1 MGIIRLTASVLLLFG
16 CLSPGLFASGFEN
29 TGIGTKARG
38 MGGAFRAIA
47 DDWTAAYYNPAGYAF
62 IRDNQFGG
70 AYGFRHNRDELSP
83 DFVLTDDFGSNYET
97 GVYNDRVL
105 YNQHL
110 ILGMPSAGFVVRLP
124 LWGETVFGLS
134 GYQPF
139 DNHLIWTVFEPLLAY
154 NDSTGGS
161 IPSDQI
167 KNDLDVVAFQ
177 LTAAR
182 EFSEDKLSIGV
193 GLQVLRADVYLR
205 NLNFRSNPLPS
216 PLSDRPYDLIPELSA
231 NDGSGWGFGF
241 KAGMLYKINEKLNM
255 ALTANVPFEITVDG
269 TANLNYVMPRN
280 EFLISDGN
288 PNRYYPAD
296 LEYAF
301 VAGQSLSL
309 AADYETKLKLPTSFG
324 VGFAYTVNDKLT
336 LALDAEYTLWSQF
349 EGLSFTYTNV
359 SGLTP
364 TLSSDQSVV
373 DFFSADLSYPVSWDD
388 AGKVMLGADYM
399 LSRNISLVGGASFD
413 QSPIGNSNDV
423 TPLFVN
429 PGDRYGFNGG
439 FLVNVNRWDVGF
451 VTSYFYYPD
460 DQTVSG
466 VSDVN
471 NDGIIDNFPGTYSA
485 STFETVLSVN
495 YRF

>member
-1 MGIIRLTASVLLLFG
+1 MGIIRLTASVLLLLG

-62 IRDNQFGG
+62 VKDNQLGG
-70 AYGFRHNRDELSP
+70 AYGFKHYRDELAP
-83 DFVLTDDFGSNYET
+83 DYVFTDDLGAVYET

-105 YNQHL
+105 YNQHQ
-110 ILGMPSAGFVVRLP
+110 ILGMPSAGFVARLP

-139 DNHLIWTVFEPLLAY
+139 DNHLGWTVFEPLLAY
-154 NDSTGGS
+154 NDSTGGAV
-161 IPSDQI
+161 PADQI

-177 LTAAR
+177 LTAAK

-193 GLQVLRADVYLR
+193 GLQVLRADLYLR

-216 PLSDRPYDLIPELSA
+216 PLSDRPFDLIPEFSL
-231 NDGSGWGFGF
+231 NDGTGWGFGF
-241 KAGMLYKINEKLNM
+241 KAGLLYKLNENLNV
-255 ALTANVPFEITVDG
+255 ALTANVPFEITVNG
-269 TANLNYVMPRN
+269 NTNLNYVMPRD
-280 EFLISDGN
+280 EFAVSDGN

-296 LEYAF
+296 IEYAF
-301 VAGQSLSL
+301 VAGQSVALR
-309 AADYETKLKLPTSFG
+309 ADYETKLKLPSSFG
-324 VGFAYTVNDKLT
+324 FGLAYTATEKLT

-349 EGLSFTYTNV
+349 DGLSFTYTNV
-359 SGLTP
+359 SGLSS
-364 TLSSDQSVV
+364 TLSSDPALV

-388 AGKVMLGADYM
+388 AYKVMAGADYG
-399 LSRNISLVGGASFD
+399 LNQNISLVGGVSYD
-413 QSPIGNSNDV
+413 QSPIGNASDV
-423 TPLFVN
+423 TPLFVD
-429 PGDRYGFNGG
+429 PGDRYSFNGG
-439 FLVNVNRWDVGF
+439 LLISVNQWDVGF

-460 DQTVSG
+460 DQTVTG
-466 VSDVN
+466 VMDVN
-471 NDGIIDNFPGTYSA
+471 NDGIVDNFPGTYSA

>member
-1 MGIIRLTASVLLLFG
+1 MGIIRKTASVLLLLG
-16 CLSPGLFASGFEN
+16 LLSPGLFASGFEN
-29 TGIGTKARG
+29 TGMGTKARG

-62 IRDNQFGG
+62 IKDNELGG
-70 AYGFRHNRDELSP
+70 AYGFKHNRDELSP
-83 DFVLTDDFGSNYET
+83 DYVFTDDYGSVYET

-124 LWGETVFGLS
+124 VWGETVFGLS
-134 GYQPF
+134 GYQPY
-139 DNHLIWTVFEPLLAY
+139 DNHLVWTVFEPLLAY
-154 NDSTGGS
+154 NNATGGL
-161 IPSDQI
+161 PADQI

-193 GLQVLRADVYLR
+193 GLQVLRADVFLK

-216 PLSDRPYDLIPELSA
+216 PLSDRPYDLIPELSS

-241 KAGMLYKINEKLNM
+241 KAGLLYKVNEKLNV

-269 TANLNYVMPRN
+269 TTQLDYVMPRN
-280 EFLISDGN
+280 EFLVSDGN

-296 LEYAF
+296 MEYAF
-301 VAGQSLSL
+301 VAGDIMSL

-324 VGFAYTVNDKLT
+324 GGFAYMVNDKLT
-336 LALDAEYTLWSQF
+336 VALDAEYTLWSKF
-349 EGLSFTYTNV
+349 EGLSFTYSNLT
-359 SGLTP
+359 GLTSV
-364 TLSSDQSVV
+364 LSADPSLV
-373 DFFSADLSYPVSWDD
+373 DFFGANLSYPVTWDD
-388 AGKVMLGADYM
+388 AGRVMLGAEYI
-399 LSRNISLVGGASFD
+399 LNRNISLVGGTSYD
-413 QSPIGNSNDV
+413 QSPVRSGTDA
-423 TPLFVN
+423 TPLFVD

-439 FLVNVNRWDVGF
+439 LLVNVQQWDVGF

-466 VSDVN
+466 VRDLN